1 MHLLAQ
7 SSETGKMPPSM
18 PSNTSTMKTD
28 MEHWFGFSFCKT
40 IATNSHLVLHN
51 GNPSCFQQGVYDLHT
66 RYSGYVNLQ
75 IALFRRVG
83 TYSIVCAFNEW
94 GVEALPNSS
103 RIADLIPFT
112 STESDVDHWLNGC

>member
-1 MHLLAQ
+1 MCHQNRSHYFLAPMHLLAQ

-51 GNPSCFQQGVYDLHT
+51 GNPSCFQRGVPVFRIHQLTNCSVKKSWH
-66 RYSGYVNLQ
+66 LQ
-75 IALFRRVG
+75 HSVHI
-83 TYSIVCAFNEW
+83 
-94 GVEALPNSS
+94 
-103 RIADLIPFT
+103 
-112 STESDVDHWLNGC
+112 